1 MQVVRW
7 ALCVT
12 VLFIGTGF
20 VGGCSWLWQKPQP
33 HLELTVK
40 ASPMINPRLDID
52 SSPVF
57 LRVYQLTDYFR
68 FQQAN
73 FLDLYQNNVDAALS
87 SQLVYQEAPVP
98 LLPGETLKMDITLQP
113 QSRYLGILAQFN
125 RYDESAHR
133 LWIPLFEGV
142 GKKRKV
148 TVVVSGL
155 NVSLQN

>member
-1 MQVVRW
+1 MLVVRSM
-7 ALCVT
+7 LYVV
-12 VLFIGTGF
+12 VLFISTCF
-20 VGGCSWLWQKPQP
+20 VGGCSWSGQKPKP
-33 HLELTVK
+33 HLELIIK
-40 ASPMINPRLDID
+40 ASPMINPRMDSD

-57 LRVYQLTDYFR
+57 IRIYQLSDYFR

-73 FLDLYQNNVDAALS
+73 FLDLYQNNVDTALS
-87 SQLVYQEAPVP
+87 SQLVYQEAPLP
-98 LLPGETLKMDITLQP
+98 LLPGETLKIDITLQP

-133 LWIPLFEGV
+133 LWIPLFEGA

-148 TVVVSGL
+148 TVVISGL